1 MNITKSIKTAVLV
14 GGIALTTAFLSGCG
28 GLSDA
33 QLKELSDLRNTV
45 SSLQKEA
52 ATLKDERAALEKQVE
67 ETNRKLAEC
76 NKQKE
81 ETKANLEKLPK

>member
-1 MNITKSIKTAVLV
+1 MNITKSLKTAVVV
-14 GGIALTTAFLSGCG
+14 GSIALTTAFLSGCG

-33 QLKELSDLRNTV
+33 QIKELNDLRASV
-45 SSLQKEA
+45 ESLEKEA
-52 ATLKDERAALEKQVE
+52 ATLKDERASLEKQVE

>member
-1 MNITKSIKTAVLV
+1 MNITKSLKTIVLI
-14 GGIALTTAFLSGCG
+14 GGLALTTAFLSGCG
-28 GLSDA
+28 GLSEA
-33 QLKELSDLRNTV
+33 QIKELNDLRNAV
-45 SSLQKEA
+45 SSLEKEA
-52 ATLKDERAALEKQVE
+52 ASLKDERAQLEKQIE